1 MKKFLTLF
9 FAAALLFCLCA
20 CQDDTQSDGDAKQ
33 SSETTQGTS
42 VPKVSMDQEKG
53 GLVYVKHQLV
63 TDYDEQPAILIY
75 FDYTNKGK
83 STSTAQDVFYPQ
95 VFQNGIECEM
105 TLPLDDDKAIQNVS
119 KEVRPDT
126 KISVGFIYRLEDVS
140 SPVTLKVSDTSTLDE
155 LYQEQTLLLE

>member
-9 FAAALLFCLCA
+9 LAAALLFSLCA
-20 CQDDTQSDGDAKQ
+20 CGGGTQSTSDARQ
-33 SSETTQGTS
+33 ASETTQGTS
-42 VPKVSMDQEKG
+42 VSKVSMDQEKG
-53 GLVYVKHQLV
+53 GLIYVKHQLV
-63 TDYDEQPAILIY
+63 KDYEEEPAILIY

-83 STSTAQDVFYPQ
+83 DASTAQDVFYPQ

-105 TLPLDDDKAIQNVS
+105 TLPLDDDKAIQNAS

-126 KISVGFIYRLEDVS
+126 KISVGFIYRLEDAA

-155 LYQEQTLLLE
+155 LYQEQELLLE

>member
-1 MKKFLTLF
+1 MKKFLTLILT
-9 FAAALLFCLCA
+9 AALTFSLCA
-20 CQDDTQSDGDAKQ
+20 CGNDTK
-33 SSETTQGTS
+33 SSNESAAETTQGTS

-63 TDYDEQPAILIY
+63 TDYDGQPAILIY